1 MKPFNSWMIGNGNQE
16 SLAGRHRKGKAWRN
30 LFVSS
35 LVIGV
40 LSLVVLLFSIVDQTM
55 GWIVV
60 EYKNQ
65 PSELSL
71 QPLEALNQDELVGI
85 LQDNVT
91 ARRFKALN
99 QAIPF
104 TDRSTEDILDLITE
118 EVLQP
123 SVVMSYRLSMGIFNR
138 EEMLADAAE
147 RYPDAELKFHLWIKP
162 EFLNRS
168 MSSNPLFAGI
178 RPALLGSL
186 FLILIT
192 IGFAFPIGIGAAI
205 YLEEYADQ
213 RVWFNRVIQANIEN
227 LAGVPSI
234 VYGILGLA
242 IFVRALGGITS
253 GSFVGIE
260 GGNGRTILSAGLTMG
275 LLVLPVMIVNAREA
289 IRAVPQSL
297 RLASYGLGATRWQT
311 IWHHVLPSA
320 ISGILTGTILTIS
333 RAIGETAP
341 LIVVGAATYLTSDPT
356 GPFSKFT
363 ALPILIYNWTTR
375 PQEAFRNIAA
385 TAILVLLI
393 VLLTLNAAAIL
404 LRNRLQNRI

>member
-1 MKPFNSWMIGNGNQE
+1 M
-16 SLAGRHRKGKAWRN
+16 
-30 LFVSS
+30 
-35 LVIGV
+35 
-40 LSLVVLLFSIVDQTM
+40 
-55 GWIVV
+55 
-60 EYKNQ
+60 
-65 PSELSL
+65 
-71 QPLEALNQDELVGI
+71 GI

-162 EFLNRS
+162 EFLNRP